1 MYIVNFKLSFSQ
13 SNSKILKN
21 TSEYISTQTVHDQT
35 IKGICIY
42 FTATKKV
49 PTPPNAQPDIARSL
63 PAYVPDTPGK
73 KEKGPRTPH
82 SKKEEMA
89 PRFYPVVKDSS
100 RPHDPQ
106 VFAQMRPFIDIRGI
120 LCYPFLLLHVCM
132 PLFDESIRFLQCY
145 SFS

>member
-1 MYIVNFKLSFSQ
+1 
-13 SNSKILKN
+13 
-21 TSEYISTQTVHDQT
+21 
-35 IKGICIY
+35 
-42 FTATKKV
+42 V
-49 PTPPNAQPDIARSL
+49 PTTSNAQPDIARSL

-120 LCYPFLLLHVCM
+120 LCYPFLLIHVCM
-132 PLFDESIRFLQCY
+132 PHFLACLAKGKV
-145 SFS
+145 SFWHPSSVNFSHFNLLL